1 VRTNSDKEYA
11 RKRRDAAVTYKHELL
26 QQNQFDLQLYEIVRL
41 AMLKEVMCSGLWK
54 VPGVQEYLSYKS
66 NSSLP

>member
-1 VRTNSDKEYA
+1 
-11 RKRRDAAVTYKHELL
+11 VTFKHELL

-54 VPGVQEYLSYKS
+54 APGVQEYLSYKS

>member
-26 QQNQFDLQLYEIVRL
+26 QQNQFDLELYEIVRL
-41 AMLKEVMCSGLWK
+41 DILQEVMRSGLWE
-54 VPGVQEYLSYKS
+54 VPGVQKYLSYKS
-66 NSSLP
+66 NSTL